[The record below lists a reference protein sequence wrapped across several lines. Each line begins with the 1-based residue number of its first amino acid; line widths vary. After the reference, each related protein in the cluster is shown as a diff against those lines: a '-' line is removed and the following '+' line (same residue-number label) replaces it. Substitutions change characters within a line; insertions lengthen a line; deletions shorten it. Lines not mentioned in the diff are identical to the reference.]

1 MTARPAATAAPILI
15 VEDKDSLRAML
26 RLALEAQGHTVIEAR
41 DEAEASAC
49 LRDSVPAVVLSDL
62 RLPNGDGFGVLRAA
76 KEADP
81 ELPVIVMTAY
91 GGIQD
96 AVAAMKQGALDF
108 LAKPVEP
115 DHLLLL
121 VERALAQRRL
131 IGEYRLLKEE
141 AAARRGGPA
150 IIGDSPALKQALSSI
165 DRAAGTDTTV
175 LLEGESGTGKELMAR
190 ALHTSSARANGPFV
204 AINCAAIPETLLEA
218 ELFGYERGAFT
229 GAAQRKLGKF
239 EMAQRGTIFLDEI
252 GEMPLGVQ
260 AKMLRAIET
269 KRIDRLGG
277 GGSIPVD
284 VRIVAASN
292 RNLRQAVAA
301 RQFRE
306 DLYFR
311 LSVFPV
317 VVPPLRDR
325 REDIPPLAHHF
336 VERVCRDMGKRPMPI
351 TPEAMADLV
360 AYPWP
365 GNVRE
370 LQNAIE
376 RAVILSDGDSLLP
389 RHLSLLSVSRTTSTP
404 DPWDQIDLSGSLAD
418 ATRRTVGEVE
428 KRKLIQALRDA
439 GADRGR
445 AADMLDLNF
454 KTLSAKLRE
463 YGLD

>member
-1 MTARPAATAAPILI
+1 VTARPAATAAPILI

-26 RLALEAQGHTVIEAR
+26 RLALEAQGHSVIEAR

-49 LRDSVPAVVLSDL
+49 LRDSVPGVVLSDL

-91 GGIQD
+91 GSIQD

-108 LAKPVEP
+108 LAKPVDP

-131 IGEYRLLKEE
+131 ISEYRLLKEE
-141 AAARRGGPA
+141 AAARRGGPE
-150 IIGDSPALKQALSSI
+150 IIGDLPAFKQALLAI

-175 LLEGESGTGKELMAR
+175 LLEGESGSGKELMAR

-277 GGSIPVD
+277 GGSIAVD
-284 VRIVAASN
+284 VRLVAASN

-325 REDIPPLAHHF
+325 REDIPPLALHF

-360 AYPWP
+360 EYQWP
-365 GNVRE
+365 GNIRE

-389 RHLSLLSVSRTTSTP
+389 RHLSLLSVSRTASTP
-404 DPWDQIDLSGSLAD
+404 DPWDQIDLGGSLAD
-418 ATRRTVGEVE
+418 ATRRAVAEVE
-428 KRKLIQALRDA
+428 KRKLIQALDDA

-445 AADMLDLNF
+445 AADMLGLNF
-454 KTLSAKLRE
+454 KALSAKLRE